1 LKMTRRRIAFC
12 IGFVLIL
19 ALPLVCQNPIAITHA
34 RILTGS
40 NGVIEDG
47 TVLVET
53 GKIAGVGANVK
64 LPAGAEIIDGRG
76 KVVMPG
82 MIDAGDQLGLVEIP
96 FVHVTDDSNET
107 TDPFHPELRVIDALN
122 PQSENIRIARPAGI
136 TNAVVTPGGANVF
149 AGQSAVIQLDGDT
162 VSQMVVKSPAA
173 LHVNLDEESKAT
185 YGDKDRTPKTRM
197 GTVALLRQSFL
208 RAQHYQMERRA
219 APQSEERNLK
229 MDALVAALNREIPVV
244 IHANRVGDIDSA
256 LRLADEFNL
265 RIVIAEGVAAWRLA
279 PELARRNIPVIVGPV
294 FQAPVRI
301 EDIDMRLDN
310 AALLNKAGVKI
321 AVQTASVNGV
331 RDLWFAMD
339 YLIANG
345 LPPDAALA
353 AVTKNPAEIFGVQD
367 RLGTIEVGRDADLI
381 VLDGE
386 PFRVKTHVLTVLIG
400 GEKMDLSNHQTEL
413 FQKYKE
419 KYEIH

>member
-1 LKMTRRRIAFC
+1 MTRTRIASC

-19 ALPLVCQNPIAITHA
+19 VAPLTCQNPIAITHT
-34 RILTGS
+34 RILTVS
-40 NGVIEDG
+40 NGVLEDG
-47 TVLVET
+47 TVLVEN
-53 GKIAGVGANVK
+53 GKIAAVGANVR
-64 LPAGAEIIDGRG
+64 LPAGTEVIDGRG

-96 FVHVTDDSNET
+96 FEHVTDDSNET
-107 TDPFHPELRVIDALN
+107 TDPVHPELRVIDALN
-122 PQSENIRIARPAGI
+122 TQSENIRIARPAGI

-149 AGQSAVIQLDGDT
+149 SGQSAVIQLDGDT
-162 VSQMVVKSPAA
+162 VSQMVVKSPVA

-185 YGDKDRTPKTRM
+185 YGDKDRAPKTRM
-197 GTVALLRQSFL
+197 GAMALLRQWFL
-208 RAQHYQMERRA
+208 KAQHYQMERRA
-219 APQSEERNLK
+219 AAQTVERDLN
-229 MDALVAALNREIPVV
+229 MDALVAALDREIPVV

-279 PELARRNIPVIVGPV
+279 PELAKRNIPVIVGPILR
-294 FQAPVRI
+294 APVRI

-345 LPPDAALA
+345 LPPDVALA

-367 RLGTIEVGRDADLI
+367 RLGTLAVGRDADLI

-386 PFRVKTHVLTVLIG
+386 PFRVRTHVLTVLIDG
-400 GEKMDLSNHQTEL
+400 KKVDLSNHQTEL
-413 FQKYKE
+413 FREYKE
-419 KYEIH
+419 KYGIQ